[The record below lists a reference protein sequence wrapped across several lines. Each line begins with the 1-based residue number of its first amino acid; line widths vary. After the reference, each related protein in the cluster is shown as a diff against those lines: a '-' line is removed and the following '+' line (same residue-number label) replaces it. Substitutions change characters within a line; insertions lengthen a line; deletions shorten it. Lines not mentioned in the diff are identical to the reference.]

1 MNRKVGD
8 GFFEITCV
16 HRDDIK
22 ADMNLSDKLIA
33 NITDDMMAEIADKMA
48 DDYCEQSFHDSLRA
62 IAGKVLHSH
71 RIDKKKSVI

>member
-48 DDYCEQSFHDSLRA
+48 DDYCEQLFHDSLRA
-62 IAGKVLHSH
+62 IAGKVLQTH